1 MYASENKLFLQKTE
15 PTVTFTASIFT
26 TMKVLIAG
34 AGNMGKTYAR
44 SFLASRFIEA
54 NDLFVLERSKGSVSA
69 VQEIPQG
76 NIHPQAGEFISQ
88 ADIIILSVKPQDFA
102 VLGKQIAPYVH
113 KGQLLLSIMAGIKI
127 STIYE
132 TTGLTKIVR
141 AMPNLPAQI
150 GMGMTVFT
158 SSADMD
164 RKELFIIQNLINTT
178 GKSLYVEDERKI
190 DAATAISGSGPAY
203 VYYFMEAMIQAG
215 IKMGFSLSQA
225 ELLVNQTFMGAVH
238 LHNQSNLT
246 CNEWIERVASKGG
259 TTEAALKVLTENTV
273 NENTEAALFA
283 AFNRAHELGN

>member
-1 MYASENKLFLQKTE
+1 
-15 PTVTFTASIFT
+15 
-26 TMKVLIAG
+26 MKVLIVG

-54 NDLFVLERSKGSVSA
+54 NDLYILERSAGSVSIK
-69 VQEIPQG
+69 EIPQG

-102 VLGKQIAPYVH
+102 AAAKQLTHYVNRE
-113 KGQLLLSIMAGIKI
+113 QMVLSIMAGIRI
-127 STIYE
+127 SSIYDALG
-132 TTGLTKIVR
+132 TTKIVR

-158 SSADMD
+158 SSADID
-164 RKELFIIQNLINTT
+164 KKELFIIQNLINTT
-178 GKSLYVEDERKI
+178 GKSVYVEDESRI

-215 IKMGFSLSQA
+215 VKMGFSLSQA

-238 LHNQSNLT
+238 LHNQSELT

-259 TTEAALKVLTENTV
+259 TTEAALKVMSEHTTNKHVES
-273 NENTEAALFA
+273 ALFA
-283 AFNRAHELGN
+283 AFNRAKELGN